1 MTGIQLTDYDIA
13 VKVVKDSAGMIASG
27 LVLGD
32 ILAQNQALI
41 LRMHKGELHED
52 PSVGV
57 GIEDMLLDRSSGKWE
72 RVIREQLELDG
83 QKVNSVEITGTQI
96 LIDSNY

>member
-32 ILAQNQALI
+32 ILAQNQGLI
-41 LRMHKGELHED
+41 LQHKGELHED

-72 RVIREQLELDG
+72 REIREQLELDG